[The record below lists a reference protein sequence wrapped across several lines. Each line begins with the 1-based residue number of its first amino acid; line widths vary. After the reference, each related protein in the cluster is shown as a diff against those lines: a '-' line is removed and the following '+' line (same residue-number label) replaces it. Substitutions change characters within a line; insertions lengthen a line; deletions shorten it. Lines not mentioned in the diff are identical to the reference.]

1 MITSAQS
8 FPLEEIETHLANQ
21 EYETSCQLIDQFI
34 ADSSDDSSTLVLYY
48 QGKSYSQL
56 YFHRAAALDAED
68 NETYRSLAPLLDK
81 ALLAF
86 AKAIEKEDSEYREQ
100 CFRQLKGMSLFM
112 KEVSTRYY
120 QMENLERFSLNVK
133 NARRCSRLVKNKEP
147 KLEVCQ
153 LDTELIFLEI
163 CAAET
168 LGKREEA
175 KQLFLELKETG
186 ITEEDMFIGIGQ
198 MYDELEAEQKA
209 IAITRKGREKYPN
222 SALLL
227 YQELDLLLETEQY
240 DQVLSTSDHAIKSFE
255 PETAQLYFIKGNAC
269 DRAYYNLLNQEAP
282 EAENYYDQ
290 AEIAYLKAV
299 ELAPKTF
306 DYAFNLAA
314 LYYNKALLISKK
326 SPQLAQSPNDYLL
339 LFTKAEEA
347 LQNTLALDNSQQKV
361 LLALADMYKRTKQN
375 KKLLDLN
382 ITKG

>member
-1 MITSAQS
+1 MSAQS
-8 FPLEEIETHLANQ
+8 FPMEEVENHLANQ
-21 EYETSCQLIDQFI
+21 QYETSCQLIDQFI
-34 ADSSDDSSTLVLYY
+34 ALSPDSASILVLYY

-56 YFHRAAALDAED
+56 YFQQAAALQADD
-68 NETYRSLAPLLDK
+68 NEAYLELAPLLDQ
-81 ALLAF
+81 AFLAF
-86 AKAIEKEDSEYREQ
+86 AKAIEKEDSEYRDQ

-112 KEVSTRYY
+112 KEVSARYY
-120 QMENLERFSLNVK
+120 QMGNLERFSLNVK
-133 NARRCSRLVKNKEP
+133 NARRCNQLVKAKEP
-147 KLEVCQ
+147 RVEICQ

-163 CAAET
+163 CAAES
-168 LGKREEA
+168 LGRREEA
-175 KQLFLELKETG
+175 KHLFLELKETG
-186 ITEEDMFIGIGQ
+186 ISEEDMFRGFGQ
-198 MYDELEAEQKA
+198 MYDELEAKQKA

-222 SALLL
+222 SAHLL

-240 DQVLSTSDHAIKSFE
+240 DQVLSTSDDAMKSFE

-269 DRAYYNLLNQEAP
+269 DRAYYKLLERRSP

-290 AEIAYLKAV
+290 AEMAYLKAV
-299 ELAPKTF
+299 ELAPNTF

-339 LFTKAEEA
+339 LFTKAEKA
-347 LQNTLALDNSQQKV
+347 LKNTLALDSSQQKV
-361 LLALADMYKRTKQN
+361 LLALADIYKRTNQN